1 MSHWGLHKGG
11 GGGAMSGS
19 SADRLL
25 VRRLVRLGECG
36 VDVLPHG
43 RHIVR
48 QRRDAGG
55 LAVQR
60 RERLGH
66 LELGRLLWPDGAA
79 HRRRKLRPMGA
90 GEGNHR
96 HASLGGGGGGG
107 GHQEENAVA
116 RRGVARGGE
125 VRGDGGGGV
134 GGGGVGVGGGW
145 GLRWA
150 VVAKFLLGRAL
161 QVATSARHGDGRV
174 RVEGMLAYD

>member
-55 LAVQR
+55 R
-60 RERLGH
+60 F
-66 LELGRLLWPDGAA
+66 
-79 HRRRKLRPMGA
+79 
-90 GEGNHR
+90 
-96 HASLGGGGGGG
+96 
-107 GHQEENAVA
+107 
-116 RRGVARGGE
+116 GGE
-125 VRGDGGGGV
+125 WWC
-134 GGGGVGVGGGW
+134 VGVPRPRVGW
-145 GLRWA
+145 QLCWELWREK
-150 VVAKFLLGRAL
+150 VY
-161 QVATSARHGDGRV
+161 
-174 RVEGMLAYD
+174 LA